1 MMMNDRMDQ
10 IKNSLMAMYPREY
23 ERVFQS
29 LMALIEKW
37 KHEPF
42 PRYAWIDEQDLL
54 MISYGDALRR
64 EGEAPLKTLK
74 EFLDGE
80 FRDCVNLVHLLP
92 MFPYSSDDGFSVI
105 NYREIDP
112 ALGTWEDIRNLRSS
126 YGLVFDA
133 VINHVS
139 RKSRYF
145 EGFVSGDPAY
155 RDFFITADPKADYSL
170 VTRPRA
176 LPLLTPVE
184 TPEGTKWLW
193 TTFSDDQIDLNYKN
207 PQVLLEMLDVLLLYA
222 CRGARFIRFDAIG
235 FAWKELGTSC
245 MHLPQV
251 HQMVKLMRAVL
262 QSRAPGC
269 SIITETNVPHRDN
282 VSYFGGGDEAA
293 MVYQFPL
300 PPLVFFSFLTGSASR
315 LSDWAAGLELTSPGT
330 AYFNFL
336 ASHDGIGLRPVEGIL
351 SGEERELLVKETLLR
366 GGEVGYRTL
375 PGGGQEP
382 YELNI
387 NYLDAIAADAKDE
400 ETMAQKFM
408 ASQCVLLSMMGLPAV
423 YYHSLVGSRG
433 DREAYI
439 QSGIKRRINR
449 EKLDLPKLK
458 AELEEPG
465 SLRRLVASRYKA
477 LIRLRRKT
485 PAFHPNS
492 PQEVLR
498 LGPEIFAL
506 LRGEGRERVLA
517 LVNVSG
523 NAVKIDT
530 GFPGE
535 DLVSGEG
542 CGPAV
547 EMASWQYRWIRVRR
561 GRR

>member
-1 MMMNDRMDQ
+1 MDR
-10 IKNSLMAMYPREY
+10 IKNCLMALYPGDY
-23 ERVFQS
+23 EGVFQA
-29 LMALIEKW
+29 LAALIEKW

-42 PRYAWIDEQDLL
+42 PGYPWIDEKDLL
-54 MISYGDALRR
+54 MISYGDAIHRD
-64 EGEAPLKTLK
+64 GEAPLKTLK

-105 NYREIDP
+105 DYREIDP
-112 ALGTWEDIRNLRSS
+112 ALGTWEDIKSLKSG
-126 YGLVFDA
+126 YDLMFDA

-145 EGFVSGDPAY
+145 EGFVSGEDRC
-155 RDFFITADPKADYSL
+155 RDFFISADPGADYSS

-184 TPEGTKWLW
+184 TAEGTKYLW
-193 TTFSDDQIDLNYKN
+193 TTFSDDQIDLNYRN
-207 PQVLLEMLDVLLLYA
+207 PLVLLEILDVLLLYA
-222 CRGARFIRFDAIG
+222 SRGARFIRFDAIG

-251 HQMVKLMRAVL
+251 HQMVKLMRLIL
-262 QSRAPGC
+262 QSCAPGC

-282 VSYFGGGDEAA
+282 VSYFGVGDEAA

-300 PPLVFFSFLTGSASR
+300 PPLTLFSFLTGNASR
-315 LSDWAAGLELTSPGT
+315 LTDWAAALEPAVPGT
-330 AYFNFL
+330 AYLNFL
-336 ASHDGIGLRPVEGIL
+336 ASHDGIGLRPVEDLL
-351 SGEERELLVKETLLR
+351 SGEERDLMVQETLDR
-366 GGEVGYRTL
+366 GGEIGYRTL
-375 PGGGQEP
+375 PDGSQEP

-387 NYLDAIAADAKDE
+387 NYLDAIAADAKDD
-400 ETMAQKFM
+400 ETRAQKFM

-433 DREAYI
+433 DREGYVK
-439 QSGIKRRINR
+439 SGIKRRINR
-449 EKLDLPKLK
+449 EKLDLPKLRP
-458 AELEEPG
+458 ELRNPG
-465 SLRRLVASRYKA
+465 SLRGLVASRYKA
-477 LIRLRRKT
+477 LIRLRRET

-492 PQEVLR
+492 PQQVLR
-498 LGPEIFAL
+498 LGAEIFAL
-506 LRGEGRERVLA
+506 LRGEGSERVLA

-523 NAVKIDT
+523 KTLSTST
-530 GFPGE
+530 GLPGK
-535 DLVSGEG
+535 DLVSGED

-547 EMASWQYRWIRVRR
+547 EMAPWQYRWIKVRLQ
-561 GRR
+561 GSDFQSA

>member
-1 MMMNDRMDQ
+1 MNDKMDL
-10 IKNSLMAMYPREY
+10 IKSCLRAMYPGEY
-23 ERVFQS
+23 ERVFQQVR
-29 LMALIEKW
+29 ALIEEKW
-37 KHEPF
+37 KKKPF
-42 PRYAWIDEQDLL
+42 PSYPWIDQGDLL

-74 EFLDGE
+74 EFLDEE
-80 FRDCVNLVHLLP
+80 FRGCVSLVHLLP

-105 NYREIDP
+105 DYREIDP
-112 ALGTWEDIRNLRSS
+112 ALGSWEDIGKLGAA

-145 EGFVSGDPAY
+145 AAFVSGDPACK
-155 RDFFITADPKADYSL
+155 DFFITADPKADYSL

-184 TPEGTKWLW
+184 TAEGTKHLW
-193 TTFSDDQIDLNYKN
+193 TTFSEDQIDLNYKN
-207 PQVLLEMLDVLLLYA
+207 PRVLLEMLDILLLYA

-262 QSRAPGC
+262 QSCAPGC
-269 SIITETNVPHRDN
+269 SIITETNVPHKDN
-282 VSYFGGGDEAA
+282 VSYFGKGDDEAA

-300 PPLVFFSFLTGSASR
+300 PPLTLFSFLTGDASR
-315 LSDWAAGLELTSPGT
+315 LSDWAAGLEPSVPGT

-336 ASHDGIGLRPVEGIL
+336 ASHDGIGLRPVEGLL
-351 SGEERELLVKETLLR
+351 SGEERDLLVKECLAR
-366 GGEVGYRTL
+366 GGEIGYRTL
-375 PGGGQEP
+375 PDGSRDP

-387 NYLDAIAADAKDE
+387 NYLDAIAADVEDDE
-400 ETMAQKFM
+400 ARARKFM

-433 DREAYI
+433 DREGYI

-449 EKLDLPKLK
+449 EKLDFPRLRS
-458 AELEEPG
+458 ELGDPA
-465 SLRRLVASRYKA
+465 SLRGLVASRYKA
-477 LIRLRRKT
+477 LIRLRRELS
-485 PAFHPNS
+485 AFHPNS
-492 PQEVLR
+492 PQQVLR
-498 LGPEIFAL
+498 LGAEVFAL
-506 LRGEGRERVLA
+506 LRGRESERVLA

-523 NAVKIDT
+523 RALSIDT
-530 GFPGE
+530 GFSGR
-535 DLVSGEG
+535 DLVSGED
-542 CGPAV
+542 CGPRL
-547 EMASWQYRWIRVRR
+547 EMEGWQYRWIRIR
-561 GRR
+561 

>member
-1 MMMNDRMDQ
+1 MTTMDDRMDQ
-10 IKNSLMAMYPREY
+10 IKKCLTAMYPGEY
-23 ERVFQS
+23 EKVFQQVR
-29 LMALIEKW
+29 ALIEEKW
-37 KHEPF
+37 KKEPF
-42 PRYAWIDEQDLL
+42 PSYPWIDQRDLL

-74 EFLDGE
+74 EFLDEE
-80 FRDCVNLVHLLP
+80 FGDCVNLVHLLP

-105 NYREIDP
+105 DYREIDP
-112 ALGTWEDIRNLRSS
+112 ALGSWEDIGNLRAG

-145 EGFVSGDPAY
+145 EAFVSGDPAY
-155 RDFFITADPKADYSL
+155 QDFFITADPKADYSL

-184 TPEGTKWLW
+184 TAEGIKHLW

-269 SIITETNVPHRDN
+269 SIITETNVPHKDN
-282 VSYFGGGDEAA
+282 VSYFGGGHDEAA

-300 PPLVFFSFLTGSASR
+300 PPLTLFSFLTGDASR
-315 LSDWAAGLELTSPGT
+315 LSDWAAGLEPTASGT

-336 ASHDGIGLRPVEGIL
+336 ASHDGIGLRPVEGLL
-351 SGEERELLVKETLLR
+351 SGEERDLLVKESLAR
-366 GGEVGYRTL
+366 GGEISYRTL
-375 PGGGQEP
+375 PDGSRDP

-387 NYLDAIAADAKDE
+387 NYLDAIAADVKDD
-400 ETMAQKFM
+400 ETRARKFI
-408 ASQCVLLSMMGLPAV
+408 ASQCILLSMMGLPAV

-433 DREAYI
+433 DREGYI
-439 QSGIKRRINR
+439 QSGVKRRINR
-449 EKLDLPKLK
+449 EKLDFPRLRS
-458 AELEEPG
+458 ELRAPA
-465 SLRRLVASRYKA
+465 SLRGLVASRYKA
-477 LIRLRRKT
+477 LIRLRRET

-492 PQEVLR
+492 PQQVLR
-498 LGPEIFAL
+498 LGAEIFAL
-506 LRGEGRERVLA
+506 LRGRGSERVLA

-523 NAVKIDT
+523 GAIKTDT
-530 GFPGE
+530 GFSGK
-535 DLVSGEG
+535 DLVSGED
-542 CGPAV
+542 CGP
-547 EMASWQYRWIRVRR
+547 
-561 GRR
+561 

>member
-1 MMMNDRMDQ
+1 MMMDDRMNR
-10 IKNSLMAMYPREY
+10 IRNCLMAMYPGEY
-23 ERVFQS
+23 EEVFQQVR
-29 LMALIEKW
+29 ALIEEKW
-37 KHEPF
+37 KKEPF
-42 PRYAWIDEQDLL
+42 PGYPWIDQGDLL

-105 NYREIDP
+105 DYREIDP
-112 ALGTWEDIRNLRSS
+112 ALGTWEDIKNLRAG

-139 RKSRYF
+139 RKSHYF

-155 RDFFITADPKADYSL
+155 KDFFITADPRADYSL

-176 LPLLTPVE
+176 LPLLTLVE
-184 TPEGTKWLW
+184 TPEGTKHLW

-207 PQVLLEMLDVLLLYA
+207 PKVLLEMLDILLLYA

-282 VSYFGGGDEAA
+282 VSYFGDGHDEAA

-300 PPLVFFSFLTGSASR
+300 PPLTLFSFLTGNASR
-315 LSDWAAGLELTSPGT
+315 LSDWAAGLEPTGSGT

-351 SGEERELLVKETLLR
+351 SGEERDLLVKETLLR
-366 GGEVGYRTL
+366 GGEIGCRTL
-375 PGGGQEP
+375 PDGSQAP

-387 NYLDAIAADAKDE
+387 NYLDAIAADAKDD
-400 ETMAQKFM
+400 ETRARKFM
-408 ASQCVLLSMMGLPAV
+408 ASQCILLSMMGLPAV

-433 DREAYI
+433 DREGYI

-449 EKLDLPKLK
+449 EKLDFPRLRS
-458 AELEEPG
+458 ELRDSA
-465 SLRRLVASRYKA
+465 SLRGLVASRYKA
-477 LIRLRRKT
+477 LIRLRRET

-492 PQEVLR
+492 PQQVLR
-498 LGPEIFAL
+498 QEPEIFAL
-506 LRGEGRERVLA
+506 LRGEGNERVLA

-523 NAVKIDT
+523 RAIRTGT
-530 GFPGE
+530 GFSGK
-535 DLVSGEG
+535 DLVSGED
-542 CGPAV
+542 CGPWV
-547 EMASWQYRWIRVRR
+547 EMAGWQYRWIKIR
-561 GRR
+561 